1 MFSNVSTKVK
11 LLVLPVLFLFITIIA
26 GSIYTYY
33 NGVLK
38 TKDANAKIT
47 DEMTQQVLTG
57 RITVYQFLRLPT
69 SDNAQKVRENF
80 SAINEQGSELLKS
93 LEVKEDINLTKEIQ
107 SLSKKYIS
115 FFDSFADLRINDYAN
130 GINEESKEI
139 LRDMK
144 EMVSIG
150 IELEKKLDEINIHAK
165 QERTEAEETQTMQ
178 LLIVGVIASIL
189 FIAMAL
195 TLIRSILSNLE
206 NFQNGLISFF
216 KYLNNEADHVE
227 LLNDKNHDEFGQMA
241 KIVNQNIEKTKQ
253 NIDQDRKVI
262 DESVKI
268 LTEYEQGDFSS
279 KIKINSSNEAL
290 NDLTKM
296 INHMSANLEK
306 NVESILKV
314 LSEYSNSNYRNK
326 VPTDGIKAHLEQ
338 LGTGVNDLG
347 TSISELLKKSLEIGL
362 DLDSSSDI
370 LIENVDTLNDSANS
384 AAASLEE
391 TAAALEEIT
400 STIVSNGQN
409 IQQMNKYT
417 DDLNSSAKE
426 GQNLAQKTTSAME
439 DITEQVTLINESISI
454 IDQIAFQTNILSLN
468 AAVEAATAGEAGKG
482 FAVVAAEVRN
492 LANRSAEAAREIKD
506 LVENATNKA
515 NEGKT
520 ISSNM
525 IAGYNSLLENIN
537 NSTEKINEIA
547 NASKEQESGITQ
559 INDAINQLDKQT
571 QENASIANKTHDIA
585 IDTDR
590 VAKEIVA
597 DAQSKE
603 FIGKENVSVKKEKAT
618 NKATLNT
625 YTSEIKSK
633 KPTETKTVEKV
644 NKNNTFTAQKSNDD
658 EWESF

>member
-1 MFSNVSTKVK
+1 MFSNISTKVK
-11 LLVLPVLFLFITIIA
+11 LLVLPILFLFITIIA

-38 TKDANAKIT
+38 IKDTNAKIT

-69 SDNAQKVRENF
+69 SDNAQKVRDKF
-80 SAINEQGSELLKS
+80 SVINDQSSKLLKN
-93 LEVKEDINLTKEIQ
+93 LELEEDIKLTKEIQ
-107 SLSKKYIS
+107 NLSKEYIS
-115 FFDSFADLRINDYAN
+115 FFDSFANSRINDYSN
-130 GINEESKEI
+130 GIQEESQEI

-144 EMVSIG
+144 KMVSIG
-150 IELEKKLDEINIHAK
+150 IELEKKLEEINIHAK
-165 QERTEAEETQTMQ
+165 QERTEAENTQTMQ
-178 LLIVGVIASIL
+178 LLIVGIIASIL
-189 FIAMAL
+189 FIGMAL
-195 TLIRSILSNLE
+195 TLIRSILSNLD
-206 NFQNGLISFF
+206 NFQRGLISFF
-216 KYLNNEADHVE
+216 NYLNNETDNVE
-227 LLNDKNHDEFGQMA
+227 LLNDKNHDEFGSMA
-241 KIVNQNIEKTKQ
+241 KVVNKNIEKTKQ

-262 DESVKI
+262 DESVRI

-306 NVESILKV
+306 NVDSILKV
-314 LSEYSNSNYRNK
+314 LGEYSNSNYRNK
-326 VPTDGIKAHLEQ
+326 VPTTGIKAHLEQ
-338 LGTGVNDLG
+338 LASGVNNLG
-347 TSISELLKKSLEIGL
+347 DSISELLKKSLEIGL
-362 DLDSSSDI
+362 ALDSSSDI

-384 AAASLEE
+384 AATSLEE

-409 IQQMNKYT
+409 IQQMNQYT
-417 DDLNSSAKE
+417 DDLNSSAKQ

-492 LANRSAEAAREIKD
+492 LASRSAEAAKEIKD
-506 LVENATNKA
+506 LVENATSKA
-515 NEGKT
+515 NEGKS
-520 ISSNM
+520 ISADM
-525 IAGYNSLLENIN
+525 ITGYNSLLENIN

-603 FIGKENVSVKKEKAT
+603 FIGKENVNIKKEVSSKASLST
-618 NKATLNT
+618 H
-625 YTSEIKSK
+625 TSEIKTK
-633 KPTETKTVEKV
+633 KPTETKVEKTT
-644 NKNNTFTAQKSNDD
+644 NKHNTFKAEKSNDD

>member
-11 LLVLPVLFLFITIIA
+11 LLVLPILFLVITVIA

-38 TKDANAKIT
+38 TKGTNAKIT
-47 DEMTQQVLTG
+47 DEMIQQVLTA
-57 RITVYQFLRLPT
+57 RITVYQFLRVPT
-69 SDNAQKVRENF
+69 NDNAQKVRESF
-80 SAINEQGSELLKS
+80 STLDKQSAELLQR
-93 LEVKEDINLTKEIQ
+93 LEIKKDIDLTKDIQ
-107 SLSKKYIS
+107 SLANEYIS
-115 FFDSFADLRINDYAN
+115 FFDAFANERINDYSN
-130 GINEESKEI
+130 GIEQETQEI
-139 LRDMK
+139 LENMK
-144 EMVSIG
+144 KMVAVG
-150 IELEKKLDEINIHAK
+150 TQLEKELDEINIHANE
-165 QERTEAEETQTMQ
+165 QRAEAESTQTMQ
-178 LLIVGVIASIL
+178 LLIVGVIASII
-189 FIAMAL
+189 FIVMAL
-195 TLIRSILSNLE
+195 TLIKSILSNLE
-206 NFQNGLISFF
+206 NFQRGLVSFF

-227 LLNDKNHDEFGQMA
+227 LLNDKNQDEFGQMA
-241 KIVNQNIEKTKQ
+241 KIVNQNIERTKE
-253 NIDQDRKVI
+253 NIDQDRKII
-262 DESVKI
+262 DESVRI

-279 KIKINSSNEAL
+279 KINLSSSNEAL

-306 NVESILKV
+306 NVDSILKV
-314 LSEYSNSNYRNK
+314 LGEYSNSNYRNK

-338 LGTGVNDLG
+338 LATGVNNLG
-347 TSISELLKKSLEIGL
+347 DSISELLKQSLEIGL
-362 DLDSSSDI
+362 SLDSSSDI

-409 IQQMNKYT
+409 IQQMNQYT
-417 DDLNSSAKE
+417 DDLNSSAKQ

-492 LANRSAEAAREIKD
+492 LASRSAEAAKEIKD
-506 LVENATNKA
+506 LVENATAKA

-520 ISSNM
+520 ISADM
-525 IAGYNSLLENIN
+525 IVGYNSLLENIS

-547 NASKEQESGITQ
+547 SASKEQETGITQ

-603 FIGKENVSVKKEKAT
+603 FIGKENVSIKKEKPSS
-618 NKATLNT
+618 KATLST
-625 YTSEIKSK
+625 HTSEIKSK
-633 KPTETKTVEKV
+633 TTSKATEKPAPNHTFKAEK
-644 NKNNTFTAQKSNDD
+644 SSDD

>member
-11 LLVLPVLFLFITIIA
+11 LLVLPILFLVITVIA

-38 TKDANAKIT
+38 TKGTNAKIT
-47 DEMTQQVLTG
+47 DEMIQQVLTA
-57 RITVYQFLRLPT
+57 RITVYQFLRVPT
-69 SDNAQKVRENF
+69 NDNAQKVRESF
-80 SAINEQGSELLKS
+80 STLDKQSAELLQR
-93 LEVKEDINLTKEIQ
+93 LEIKKDIDITKDIQ
-107 SLSKKYIS
+107 KLSNEYIS
-115 FFDSFADLRINDYAN
+115 YFDAFANERINDYAN
-130 GINEESKEI
+130 GIGQETQEI
-139 LRDMK
+139 LENMK
-144 EMVSIG
+144 KMVAVG
-150 IELEKKLDEINIHAK
+150 TQLEKELDKINLHANE
-165 QERTEAEETQTMQ
+165 QRTEAESTQTMQ
-178 LLIVGVIASIL
+178 LLIVGVIATIL
-189 FIAMAL
+189 FIVIAL

-206 NFQNGLISFF
+206 NFQRGLVSFF

-227 LLNDKNHDEFGQMA
+227 LLNDKNQDEFGQMA
-241 KIVNQNIEKTKQ
+241 KIVNQNIERTKE
-253 NIDQDRKVI
+253 NIDQDRKII
-262 DESVKI
+262 DESVRI

-279 KIKINSSNEAL
+279 KINLSSSNEAL

-306 NVESILKV
+306 NVDSILKV
-314 LSEYSNSNYRNK
+314 LGEYSNSNYRNK

-338 LGTGVNDLG
+338 LASGVNDLG
-347 TSISELLKKSLEIGL
+347 DSISELLKQSLEIGL
-362 DLDSSSDI
+362 SLDSSSDI

-409 IQQMNKYT
+409 IQQMNQYT
-417 DDLNSSAKE
+417 DDLNSSAKQ

-492 LANRSAEAAREIKD
+492 LASRSAEAAKEIKD
-506 LVENATNKA
+506 LVENATAKA

-520 ISSNM
+520 ISADM
-525 IAGYNSLLENIN
+525 IVGYNSLLENIS

-547 NASKEQESGITQ
+547 SASKEQETGITQ

-603 FIGKENVSVKKEKAT
+603 FIGKENVSIKKEKPSS
-618 NKATLNT
+618 KATLST
-625 YTSEIKSK
+625 HTSEIKSK
-633 KPTETKTVEKV
+633 ATNKPTEKPAANHTFKAEK
-644 NKNNTFTAQKSNDD
+644 SSDD

>member
-11 LLVLPVLFLFITIIA
+11 LLVLPVLFLVITVIA

-38 TKDANAKIT
+38 TKGTNAKIT
-47 DEMTQQVLTG
+47 DEMIQQVLTA
-57 RITVYQFLRLPT
+57 RITVYQFLRVPT
-69 SDNAQKVRENF
+69 NDNAQKVRKSF
-80 SAINEQGSELLKS
+80 STLDKQSAELLQR
-93 LEVKEDINLTKEIQ
+93 LEIKKDIDLTKDIQ
-107 SLSKKYIS
+107 KLSNEYIS
-115 FFDSFADLRINDYAN
+115 YFDAFANERINDYAN
-130 GINEESKEI
+130 GIEQETQEI
-139 LRDMK
+139 LENMK
-144 EMVSIG
+144 KMVAVG
-150 IELEKKLDEINIHAK
+150 TQLEKELDEINIHASE
-165 QERTEAEETQTMQ
+165 QRTEAESTQTMQ
-178 LLIVGVIASIL
+178 LLIVGVIASII
-189 FIAMAL
+189 FIVMAL

-206 NFQNGLISFF
+206 NFQRGLVSFF

-227 LLNDKNHDEFGQMA
+227 LLNDKNQDEFGQMA
-241 KIVNQNIEKTKQ
+241 KIVNQNIERTKE
-253 NIDQDRKVI
+253 NIDQDRKII
-262 DESVKI
+262 DESVRI

-279 KIKINSSNEAL
+279 KINLSSSNEAL

-306 NVESILKV
+306 NVDSILKV
-314 LSEYSNSNYRNK
+314 LGEYSNSNYRNK

-338 LGTGVNDLG
+338 LASGVNDLG
-347 TSISELLKKSLEIGL
+347 DSISELLKQSLEIGL
-362 DLDSSSDI
+362 SLDSSSDI

-409 IQQMNKYT
+409 IQQMNQYT
-417 DDLNSSAKE
+417 DDLNSSAKQ

-492 LANRSAEAAREIKD
+492 LASRSAEAAKEIKD
-506 LVENATNKA
+506 LVENATAKA

-520 ISSNM
+520 ISADM
-525 IAGYNSLLENIN
+525 IVGYNSLLENIS

-547 NASKEQESGITQ
+547 SASKEQETGITQ

-603 FIGKENVSVKKEKAT
+603 FIGKENVSIKKEKPSS
-618 NKATLNT
+618 KATLST
-625 YTSEIKSK
+625 HTSEIKSK
-633 KPTETKTVEKV
+633 ATNKPTEKPAANHTFKAEK
-644 NKNNTFTAQKSNDD
+644 SSDD

>member
-11 LLVLPVLFLFITIIA
+11 LLVLPVLFLVITVIA

-38 TKDANAKIT
+38 TKGTNAKIT
-47 DEMTQQVLTG
+47 DEMIQQVLTA
-57 RITVYQFLRLPT
+57 RITVYQFLRVPT
-69 SDNAQKVRENF
+69 NDNAQKVRKSF
-80 SAINEQGSELLKS
+80 STLDKQSAELLQR
-93 LEVKEDINLTKEIQ
+93 LEIKKDIDITKDIQ
-107 SLSKKYIS
+107 KLSNEYIS
-115 FFDSFADLRINDYAN
+115 YFDAFANERINDYAN
-130 GINEESKEI
+130 GIEQETQEI
-139 LRDMK
+139 LENMK
-144 EMVSIG
+144 KMVAVG
-150 IELEKKLDEINIHAK
+150 TQLEKELDKINLHANE
-165 QERTEAEETQTMQ
+165 QRTEAESTQTMQ
-178 LLIVGVIASIL
+178 LLIVGVIATIL
-189 FIAMAL
+189 FIVIAL

-206 NFQNGLISFF
+206 NFQRGLVSFF

-227 LLNDKNHDEFGQMA
+227 LLNDKNQDEFGQMA
-241 KIVNQNIEKTKQ
+241 KIVNQNIERTKE
-253 NIDQDRKVI
+253 NIDQDRKII
-262 DESVKI
+262 DESVRI

-279 KIKINSSNEAL
+279 KINLSSSNEAL

-306 NVESILKV
+306 NVDSILKV
-314 LSEYSNSNYRNK
+314 LGEYSNSNYRNK

-338 LGTGVNDLG
+338 LASGVNDLG
-347 TSISELLKKSLEIGL
+347 DSISELLKQSLEIGL
-362 DLDSSSDI
+362 SLDSSSDI

-409 IQQMNKYT
+409 IQQMNQYT
-417 DDLNSSAKE
+417 DDLNSSAKQ

-492 LANRSAEAAREIKD
+492 LASRSAEAAKEIKD
-506 LVENATNKA
+506 LVENATAKA

-520 ISSNM
+520 ISADM
-525 IAGYNSLLENIN
+525 IVGYNSLLENIS

-547 NASKEQESGITQ
+547 SASKEQETGITQ

-603 FIGKENVSVKKEKAT
+603 FIGKENVSIKKEKPSS
-618 NKATLNT
+618 KATLST
-625 YTSEIKSK
+625 HTSEIKSK
-633 KPTETKTVEKV
+633 ATNKPTEKPAANHTFKAEK
-644 NKNNTFTAQKSNDD
+644 SSDD